1 MRSVDDARGDASD
14 VSSARSNTL
23 LVSPGP
29 LEERKNDGERG
40 RENERETSAR
50 GSTFADATFVSQGK
64 GGLKGVTRETSLSR
78 RGHVVSNP
86 HGRQHGTTGGPYA
99 SVISSPPCRR
109 PGYPHD
115 GVVATRAPYPLLNN
129 GHAPRAIRS
138 VTHAYASG
146 GGYSRV
152 AAVRLGRDTR

>member
-1 MRSVDDARGDASD
+1 MTRRD
-14 VSSARSNTL
+14 
-23 LVSPGP
+23 
-29 LEERKNDGERG
+29 
-40 RENERETSAR
+40 ETR
-50 GSTFADATFVSQGK
+50 
-64 GGLKGVTRETSLSR
+64 LSR
-78 RGHVVSNP
+78 REHVVSNP

-99 SVISSPPCRR
+99 SVIPSPPCRR

-152 AAVRLGRDTR
+152 AAGPLGGGDELGGGGGSFGDGGGGGGGGDGGGGSNGGGS